1 MTDDDTTDD
10 RTGTDRSTL
19 GDMTHTNPHTGEA
32 FGATQTYDRGRT
44 IAADGGSDPEREAE
58 AEAAE
63 DAEPD
68 DVTAS
73 AEEPTA
79 PEGDQLRDV
88 DHTAPGDAEG
98 ANQVYE
104 RGREGRDESA

>member
-10 RTGTDRSTL
+10 RTGTETSTL

-44 IAADGGSDPEREAE
+44 IAADGGSDPDREAE
-58 AEAAE
+58 AEAAG
-63 DAEPD
+63 DAERD
-68 DVTAS
+68 AADS
-73 AEEPTA
+73 AEEPTEA
-79 PEGDQLRDV
+79 PDGEQLRDV